1 MCLLLL
7 CGTVGSKGK
16 MQALESS
23 QHLTAMG
30 TNLRRAFI

>member
-1 MCLLLL
+1 MFVKLV
-7 CGTVGSKGK
+7 CGTDGSKGK

-30 TNLRRAFI
+30 TN